1 MCRSIGLWLG
11 ALLLIV
17 MALGCEPKSQDK
29 APQQPAAGADP
40 VAALRDL
47 RRCHHAR
54 QYRQMEGLVVEDRR
68 NELIDALM
76 GVDQLLAANRR
87 LKELVAER
95 IGPEAAPWWDLSLIE
110 NGLGPFSRDVE
121 VVAVQ
126 VDESHASVT
135 IQVAK
140 RVPLLEMAF
149 VREPPGPWRYVPD
162 PPIPGM
168 AEQLRDL
175 ARNLDSLAEQLTD
188 STTTPEQFERSF
200 RRQVLPLLRSLGQ
213 MDDE

>member
-1 MCRSIGLWLG
+1 MCRSIGLWPG

-17 MALGCEPKSQDK
+17 MALGCEPKSQDRR
-29 APQQPAAGADP
+29 PQQPAAPPDP
-40 VAALRDL
+40 VAVLRDL

-54 QYRQMEGLVVEDRR
+54 QYRQMERLVVEGRR

-110 NGLGPFSRDVE
+110 NGLGPFSRDVD

-126 VDESHASVT
+126 VDGPHASVT
-135 IQVAK
+135 IQVAQ
-140 RVPLLEMAF
+140 RVPLLEMEF

-168 AEQLRDL
+168 AEQLREL
-175 ARNLDSLAEQLTD
+175 ARNLDSLADQLKD